1 LFKVITVESLK
12 TCQQLL
18 LR

>member
-12 TCQQLL
+12 ASQQLL